1 MSIPATQPIDLPDK
15 EVILEKLA
23 QLPAALFEMIVCPL
37 DKFHSIP
44 GREASQL
51 IRATELIG
59 LVETRTEGI
68 SNLWIKLCEITRDDS
83 QDATNLSGKITPVKV
98 DELIGILINPE
109 EGKLGEKIA
118 RYAFAQVHNTINSDL
133 LRRIDE
139 LIVSALAWNLADI
152 PVQEGKYPILL
163 AFAVLCH
170 DHATGLGKT
179 RLKERLKVWT
189 DNVCRGT
196 SFSIESVRANFPM
209 QDYGRLYRLA
219 VEIAWP
225 VPINKFSKNIMHPEA
240 YVRWGRLRQRIGY
253 DDLAPDRHQAVTNLL
268 NSIVSNEALGI
279 IQVDHVEILL
289 DHPDM
294 QILWEYRPGAS
305 IDDEDPKLQPYPLVV
320 RSTTHSVTRPSRP
333 CPRDL
338 ISNHP
343 IACNHHGERFL
354 EFIQDHGVFVTTTY
368 APNVIKKAIPLASI
382 GIWSRKA
389 YSEDD
394 RLLEVLTDCEV
405 DDLPSR
411 VHGRRTISDP
421 GSIWRDVVAL
431 FDPNLPP
438 FKFSY
443 EVYDS
448 SHQVNTNAAL
458 G

>member
-1 MSIPATQPIDLPDK
+1 MSIPATQPIDLPEK

-23 QLPAALFEMIVCPL
+23 QLPAALFEMLVLPF
-37 DKFHSIP
+37 DKFHVIP
-44 GREASQL
+44 GREAPQL
-51 IRATELIG
+51 IRATEFIR
-59 LVETRTEGI
+59 LVEARENGI
-68 SNLWIKLCEITRDDS
+68 SSLWTNLCKFTGEDS
-83 QDATNLSGKITPVKV
+83 QDITNLSGKVTPVKV
-98 DELIGILINPE
+98 EELIGILINPE

-133 LRRIDE
+133 LRRSDE
-139 LIVSALAWNLADI
+139 LIVSALVWNLADF
-152 PVQEGKYPILL
+152 PNQEGKYPILL

-170 DHATGLGKT
+170 DHAAGLGKT
-179 RLKERLKVWT
+179 GLKDRLKLWI
-189 DNVCRGT
+189 DDVCLGT
-196 SFSIESVRANFPM
+196 PFSVESIRSNFPM

-225 VPINKFSKNIMHPEA
+225 VPINKSSKNILQPEA
-240 YVRWGRLRQRIGY
+240 YVRWGRLRQRIGH
-253 DDLAPDRHQAVTNLL
+253 DDLSPDRHQAVTTLL

-279 IQVDHVEILL
+279 IQVDHVEVLL
-289 DHPDM
+289 DHDDM

-320 RSTTHSVTRPSRP
+320 RSTTYSVKPSSRP

-338 ISNHP
+338 ISNHH
-343 IACNHHGERFL
+343 IACNHHGESFL

-389 YSEDD
+389 YGEDD
-394 RLLEVLTDCEV
+394 RLLEALTDCQV

-411 VHGRRTISDP
+411 VHGRRTISEP

-443 EVYDS
+443 EIYDS